1 MPCGDYDAA
10 NVHIGIPLRQLALD
24 SLWLTSL
31 LAEHARDAGAAGEAL
46 IAAELLTHPNREVR
60 ILDDDRHLM
69 DIYGIGPAGA
79 ARILADVGDVARF
92 PDRNHFGSWT
102 GTAPIDASSGAQIR
116 HRLSR
121 AGNRRINHVLHIA
134 AVCSSATTPT
144 DAPTTGPR
152 SPPGRPRWRRSAV

>member
-134 AVCSSATTPT
+134 AVCQLRHDT
-144 DAPTTGPR
+144 D
-152 SPPGRPRWRRSAV
+152 GRAYHRPKVAAGSPRWRRSAV